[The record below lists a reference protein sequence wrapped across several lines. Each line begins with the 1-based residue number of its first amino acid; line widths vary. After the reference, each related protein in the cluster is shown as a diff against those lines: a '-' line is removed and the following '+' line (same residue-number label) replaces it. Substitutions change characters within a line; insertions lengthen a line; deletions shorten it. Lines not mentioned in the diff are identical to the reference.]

1 MRATTGDATRRLGWA
16 ITAATALA
24 AATSSAV
31 LAAVGEPF
39 ADAAP
44 PGTFL
49 AMLTT
54 IDGAGRL
61 VVPKALRDRL
71 GLQGGDAVEVSE
83 EAGAIVITRPHRELP
98 LVESDGGILT
108 ASPEVGLPPTDPEQV
123 RQWLERLRR

>member
-1 MRATTGDATRRLGWA
+1 
-16 ITAATALA
+16 
-24 AATSSAV
+24 
-31 LAAVGEPF
+31 
-39 ADAAP
+39 
-44 PGTFL
+44 
-49 AMLTT
+49 MLTT

-98 LVESDGGILT
+98 LIESDGGILT
-108 ASPEVGLPPTDPEQV
+108 ASPEVDLPPTDPEQV